1 MQPEDRIREI
11 IESEGILF
19 DRHRLAIMLY
29 LSIKGRARFKEISE
43 GLGLSPGNLAHHLK
57 MLEERNYVRV
67 DKVWRDLRARVVSLT
82 PEGVAALSS
91 LLSRLR
97 RL

>member
-1 MQPEDRIREI
+1 
-11 IESEGILF
+11 
-19 DRHRLAIMLY
+19 
-29 LSIKGRARFKEISE
+29 
-43 GLGLSPGNLAHHLK
+43 